1 MRSDRGSDPGSG
13 IVPRVMAAKKT
24 VLEKSVSKKT
34 PANAS
39 VGWSS
44 ALPTVPELIARKRDG
59 GALSEAEIQSVV
71 TGFVRGDV
79 ADYQMSALAMAVYFK
94 GMTAEE
100 TTVLTLAMRDSGRVV
115 DTKSV
120 RARKV
125 DKHSTGGVGDKVSLC
140 LAPLVAACGVA
151 VPMVSG
157 RGLGHTGGTLDKLE
171 SIPGFSVSMS
181 VDAFVQQ
188 VKDIGC
194 ALIGQTDDIAPADKK
209 LYALRDVTATVESI
223 PLITASI
230 LSKKLAEGID
240 GLVLDVKV
248 GRGAF
253 MKTEADARA
262 LAQSLV
268 RVGALAGKEV
278 TAFLTSMEAPLGR
291 TIGNA
296 LEAREAIE
304 VLHGKGPADLREIT
318 LVLGAEMLLM
328 GRVAK
333 NDRDARRKLEAAI
346 QDRSGV
352 RVLRQIVDAQGGD
365 PRCVEDPSRIPRSA
379 RVVQV
384 LATKRGVVQKIDAL
398 ALGQLGVAMGAG
410 RTRVDQAV
418 DPLVGI
424 VMHRQVGEKIAI
436 GEPICELHLSKTH
449 DEKVLGERALA
460 AFHVGSANVQP
471 GPLVIDIIRK

>member
-1 MRSDRGSDPGSG
+1 
-13 IVPRVMAAKKT
+13 MAAKKT
-24 VLEKSVSKKT
+24 VKTEAPSGSVAT
-34 PANAS
+34 I
-39 VGWSS
+39 
-44 ALPTVPELIARKRDG
+44 PELIAKKRDG
-59 GALSEAEIQSVV
+59 GALSEAEIQGIV
-71 TGFVRGDV
+71 TGFVKGDV

-94 GMTAEE
+94 GMSPEE
-100 TTVLTLAMRDSGRVV
+100 TTALTLAMRDSGRVV
-115 DTKSV
+115 DTRSV

-157 RGLGHTGGTLDKLE
+157 RGLGHTGGTLDKLGA
-171 SIPGFSVSMS
+171 IPRFPVSLS
-181 VDAFVQQ
+181 VDKFVGQ
-188 VKDIGC
+188 VREGGG
-194 ALIGQTDDIAPADKK
+194 ALIGQTADIAPADKK

-268 RVGALAGKEV
+268 RVGKLAGKDV

-304 VLHGKGPADLREIT
+304 ILHGKGPADLREIT

-346 QDRSGV
+346 SDRSGL
-352 RVLRQIVDAQGGD
+352 RVMRQIVDAQGGD
-365 PRCVEDPSRIPRSA
+365 PRCVDDPNRIPRAS
-379 RVVQV
+379 RVVNV
-384 LATKRGVVQKIDAL
+384 VATKRGFVQRIDAL
-398 ALGQLGVAMGAG
+398 GLGLLGVAMGAG
-410 RTRVDQAV
+410 RTRADQKV
-418 DPLVGI
+418 DPVVGI
-424 VMHRQVGEKIAI
+424 VLTKVVGDKVAVGETV
-436 GEPICELHLSKTH
+436 CELHLAKSH
-449 DEKVLGERALA
+449 DEKVFGERALA
-460 AFHVGSANVQP
+460 AFHIGGAAPPSA
-471 GPLVIDIIRK
+471 PLVIDTIRS